1 MVIRVIPKSSAWD
14 HAVSL
19 DKHTI
24 KSVPIGPNAQGYMQ
38 YDTEITVIG
47 EEVFKLKYRSDF
59 TKVESLAN
67 SVVAALQ
74 DKSFPKIHVVIPMPA
89 SKKRAQQ
96 PVYEVAK
103 KVAEILGAFFTE
115 DVLVK
120 IKTTGAMKDLDS
132 YDERVDALKGCF
144 ESRDRL
150 TKGPWNIIVIDDL
163 YDTGASLEAAC
174 TELRKYTN
182 IKNISVVALTR
193 RN

>member
-38 YDTEITVIG
+38 YDTERTVIG

-74 DKSFPKIHVVIPMPA
+74 DKSFPKIHVVIPMHA

>member
-1 MVIRVIPKSSAWD
+1 M
-14 HAVSL
+14 
-19 DKHTI
+19 
-24 KSVPIGPNAQGYMQ
+24 
-38 YDTEITVIG
+38 
-47 EEVFKLKYRSDF
+47 
-59 TKVESLAN
+59 
-67 SVVAALQ
+67 
-74 DKSFPKIHVVIPMPA
+74 
-89 SKKRAQQ
+89 
-96 PVYEVAK
+96 
-103 KVAEILGAFFTE
+103 
-115 DVLVK
+115 VK